1 MINYFIEGEYLDTFE
16 GGEFA
21 VSKQISKIGELD
33 LRHGDVSTNFKV
45 PLTAKNARI
54 LRYTPQ
60 INAFLTVDNFDRY
73 DGHLEED
80 GVTISSGYYQV
91 LKFSPTSKE
100 VELRFFGA
108 NADWFDQLKNRF
120 INQEDGA
127 YNLDDLKHKFN
138 YAGVTGAFGNTE
150 GYFYYFHSNGRDDV
164 KGKGQGNVTI
174 DAFNVGVYSKTIFNK
189 IFNSVGIQTKGT
201 LFDSPTFQQEIVSG
215 IKPLSKFKSRDYY
228 RGFKTNGGV
237 EIPAD
242 GSYVPLGFTTGN
254 QDSQWDG
261 STLTLGSDATNVG
274 ANFRLFTFR
283 DDETANIGKWGDIA
297 FRIKKNGLTVANP
310 TLTVEQQW
318 SVVDPIQGTQGV
330 KTRYALITFVDNS
343 PTVGDVYEFELANIN
358 NTTGD
363 TYNFLTDKGV
373 VIDSFLNIGFGNA
386 INDYDIT
393 TVLPKIKQT
402 DFIKDIMVRH
412 GVVSQYDPI
421 AKILTF
427 DKLEKVCDRKATG
440 ENWSNKIDLSKE
452 INVDFSKLLSGY
464 AKSSVFTYTD
474 DTEKD
479 NYLALLKA
487 SLEYPL
493 GDGVLEIEND
503 FLTDEK
509 VVYKSPFSATAQ
521 AIVGDSEVYVPR
533 IPTWELTGEDDL
545 GNPEYNENE
554 LKPRILLALP
564 DTPIIDINKTAETQ
578 VGIENDNG
586 TPQDF
591 TEVGYAFFS
600 KVQADRLELNTDNLD
615 LNAGT
620 LNFSNYDLKIDVT
633 EITGGVANSFV
644 GSTLFDESYELY
656 NKILNNPFYVS
667 MYMNLTS
674 QDVAEVDFLTP
685 VFLDYKYDKGYYYI
699 DSIEQYKGDGSTT
712 KVNFI
717 KLV

>member
-1 MINYFIEGEYLDTFE
+1 MINYFVEGEYLDTFE

-91 LKFSPTSKE
+91 LKFSPTSKK

-138 YAGVTGAFGNTE
+138 YAGVTGSFGNTD
-150 GYFYYFHSNGRDDV
+150 GYFYYLHSNGRDDV
-164 KGKGQGNVTI
+164 KGKGQGNMTV
-174 DAFNVGVYSKTIFNK
+174 DAFNVGVYSKTIFSK

-261 STLTLGSDATNVG
+261 GTLTLGSDATNVG
-274 ANFRLFTFR
+274 ASFMLFVDR
-283 DDETANIGKWGDIA
+283 DDSPTVPTSDYGDIV
-297 FRIKKNGLTVANP
+297 FRVKKNGLTIYNP
-310 TLTVEQQW
+310 TLTVQFQQGIAFKDRTLVRFAKI
-318 SVVDPIQGTQGV
+318 SFI
-330 KTRYALITFVDNS
+330 DNS

-358 NTTGD
+358 NITGD
-363 TYNFLTDKGV
+363 ASNWATNKGALYAE
-373 VIDSFLNIGFGNA
+373 SFLNVGFGNA

-421 AKILTF
+421 AKVLTL
-427 DKLEKVCDRKATG
+427 DKLEKVSDRKATG
-440 ENWSNKIDLSKE
+440 EDWSNKIDLSKE

-479 NYLALLKA
+479 SYLSLLKA

-493 GDGVLEIEND
+493 GDGVLDIEND

-533 IPTWELTGEDDL
+533 LPTWELTGEDDL

-564 DTPIIDINKTAETQ
+564 DTPIVDINKTAETE

-600 KVQADRLELNTDNLD
+600 KVQADRLELNNDNLD
-615 LNAGT
+615 LNAGS